1 MTTEE
6 ISDLIID
13 ELDKHNMTALDLAR
27 KIGVSYNLVKM
38 YIVEERT
45 PRMETFRKILDVFG
59 KKIQI
64 VDK

>member
-1 MTTEE
+1 
-6 ISDLIID
+6 
-13 ELDKHNMTALDLAR
+13 MTALDLAR